1 MVMVEDKGGAFP
13 IARVV
18 ERLTIQ
24 EGRKEEAS
32 EEAPLQHTATHTQE
46 VTATWYWPASHSTH
60 EEHPRRFT
68 QRRAP
73 LSTGSRT
80 RWRPRPR
87 RHHRPP
93 PPTCHLPAASTT
105 RDQPH
110 HPVSPRP
117 PPPQHY
123 LHLAHHPVWSYECAH
138 HHCVMM
144 SLSNLG
150 QSINEFV
157 SQVIV
162 CHESLGRPVS
172 TRRPILVSCHR
183 CCFIRKS
190 LDLFSLPFG
199 VSLHSHLSR
208 ARGRQGRAPG
218 GRHPRVRA
226 SSRRPPDI
234 L

>member
-1 MVMVEDKGGAFP
+1 MEGVRVMVMVEDKGGAFP

-110 HPVSPRP
+110 HRRSLLAL
-117 PPPQHY
+117 
-123 LHLAHHPVWSYECAH
+123 LHRNIISTSHIIQCG
-138 HHCVMM
+138 VM
-144 SLSNLG
+144 N
-150 QSINEFV
+150 V
-157 SQVIV
+157 HV
-162 CHESLGRPVS
+162 
-172 TRRPILVSCHR
+172 TT
-183 CCFIRKS
+183 
-190 LDLFSLPFG
+190 
-199 VSLHSHLSR
+199 
-208 ARGRQGRAPG
+208 
-218 GRHPRVRA
+218 A
-226 SSRRPPDI
+226 S
-234 L
+234 